1 MLITSNDGDQSH
13 MENASFVEIED
24 SQLAI
29 GLVVSNQTLVLL
41 STLGSPWDL
50 KILSWVTLVKF

>member
-1 MLITSNDGDQSH
+1 MLITSNDDDQSH

-24 SQLAI
+24 SQLAT

-41 STLGSPWDL
+41 STLGPPWDL